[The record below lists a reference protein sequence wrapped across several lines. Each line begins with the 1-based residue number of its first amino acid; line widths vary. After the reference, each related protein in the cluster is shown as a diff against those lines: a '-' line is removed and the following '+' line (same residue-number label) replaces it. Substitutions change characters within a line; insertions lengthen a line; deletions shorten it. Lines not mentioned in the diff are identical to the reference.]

1 MLGRAQSRMV
11 PTDMMG
17 PVAFHAGN
25 SPPVARDMDP
35 HHGPHRMDHIEYLV
49 ELEAPGVTACP
60 TSGISFS
67 F

>member
-1 MLGRAQSRMV
+1 MV
-11 PTDMMG
+11 PRDMMG

-25 SPPVARDMDP
+25 SPPVARDMDSY
-35 HHGPHRMDHIEYLV
+35 HGPHRMNHTEYLE
-49 ELEAPGVTACP
+49 ELEAPSVTACP